1 MFKKLIAVLMALAVA
16 ACSAVPVYADLDQ
29 VTTGVQTEQQTAE
42 PAGTGEIGSTGEQ
55 EQAPNT
61 NDSESGQNS
70 GNDQT
75 GENAQSENSVTG
87 NTEAGNTEAGNT
99 ETGDTEEPADTK
111 DQDKDK
117 VKKPTKKKISK
128 YQKGLAGY
136 IRSKNRKLSKQ
147 WSITLAGY
155 FIKSGKKHDIDPKVL
170 MGLALRE
177 SNFRAKAKSRYGY
190 KGMMQCGDSFAKR
203 YGYKPSDLYKA
214 NVSIEIAAKYLKAM
228 KKRHKT
234 YSKAICCYVC
244 GSGAVARGVHSREPG
259 RSVMKVRDNIKKYLK
274 KNGYV

>member
-1 MFKKLIAVLMALAVA
+1 MALAVA

-75 GENAQSENSVTG
+75 GENV
-87 NTEAGNTEAGNT
+87 
-99 ETGDTEEPADTK
+99 EPADTK
-111 DQDKDK
+111 DQDKDKDK

-214 NVSIEIAAKYLKAM
+214 DVSIEIAAKYLKAM

>member
-1 MFKKLIAVLMALAVA
+1 MALAVA

-75 GENAQSENSVTG
+75 GENV
-87 NTEAGNTEAGNT
+87 
-99 ETGDTEEPADTK
+99 EPADTK
-111 DQDKDK
+111 DQDKDKDK

-214 NVSIEIAAKYLKAM
+214 DISIEITAKYLKAM

-259 RSVMKVRDNIKKYLK
+259 RSVMKVRSNIKTFLK
-274 KNGYV
+274 NNGYV

>member
-1 MFKKLIAVLMALAVA
+1 MALAVA

-75 GENAQSENSVTG
+75 GENV
-87 NTEAGNTEAGNT
+87 
-99 ETGDTEEPADTK
+99 EPADTK
-111 DQDKDK
+111 DQDKDKDK

-214 NVSIEIAAKYLKAM
+214 DVSIEIAAKYLKAM

-259 RSVMKVRDNIKKYLK
+259 RSVMKVRSNIKTFLK
-274 KNGYV
+274 NNGYV

>member
-75 GENAQSENSVTG
+75 GENV
-87 NTEAGNTEAGNT
+87 
-99 ETGDTEEPADTK
+99 EPADTK
-111 DQDKDK
+111 DQDKDKDK

>member
-75 GENAQSENSVTG
+75 GENV
-87 NTEAGNTEAGNT
+87 
-99 ETGDTEEPADTK
+99 EPADTK
-111 DQDKDK
+111 DQDKDKDK

-155 FIKSGKKHDIDPKVL
+155 FIKFGKKHDIDPKVL

-214 NVSIEIAAKYLKAM
+214 DVSIEIAAKYLKAM

>member
-75 GENAQSENSVTG
+75 GENV
-87 NTEAGNTEAGNT
+87 
-99 ETGDTEEPADTK
+99 EPADTK
-111 DQDKDK
+111 DQDKDKDK

-128 YQKGLAGY
+128 YQKGLAAY

>member
-1 MFKKLIAVLMALAVA
+1 MALAVA

-75 GENAQSENSVTG
+75 GENV
-87 NTEAGNTEAGNT
+87 
-99 ETGDTEEPADTK
+99 EPADTK
-111 DQDKDK
+111 DQDKDKDK

-128 YQKGLAGY
+128 YQKGLAAY

-214 NVSIEIAAKYLKAM
+214 DVSIEIAAKYLKAM

-259 RSVMKVRDNIKKYLK
+259 RSVMKVRSNIKTFLK
-274 KNGYV
+274 NNRYV

>member
-1 MFKKLIAVLMALAVA
+1 MALAVA

-111 DQDKDK
+111 DQDKDKDK

>member
-1 MFKKLIAVLMALAVA
+1 MALAVA

-55 EQAPNT
+55 EQAPST

-75 GENAQSENSVTG
+75 GENV
-87 NTEAGNTEAGNT
+87 
-99 ETGDTEEPADTK
+99 EPADTK
-111 DQDKDK
+111 DQDKDKDK

>member
-75 GENAQSENSVTG
+75 VENV
-87 NTEAGNTEAGNT
+87 
-99 ETGDTEEPADTK
+99 EPADTK
-111 DQDKDK
+111 DQDKDKDK